1 MTNKEVQE
9 YTVAIV
15 KHLQTR
21 INEYCAEKDIN
32 DLCEM
37 LLDTVSLPPDMDLVD
52 LEEYFPKT
60 LEQFQ
65 EEFGTL
71 KRT

>member
-1 MTNKEVQE
+1 MNVQA

-21 INEYCAEKDIN
+21 INELCAEKDIN
-32 DLCEM
+32 DICEM
-37 LLDTVSLPPDMDLVD
+37 LLDTVGLPPDMDLVA
-52 LEEYFPKT
+52 LEKIFPQT

-71 KRT
+71 KRF